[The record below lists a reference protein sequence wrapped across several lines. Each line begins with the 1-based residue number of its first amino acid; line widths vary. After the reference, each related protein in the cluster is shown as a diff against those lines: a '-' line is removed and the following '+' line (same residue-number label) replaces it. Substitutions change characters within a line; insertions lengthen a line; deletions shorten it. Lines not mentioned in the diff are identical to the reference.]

1 MERLTYDKLVEIV
14 ERLENAEL
22 APCEL
27 SALVEAFEGG
37 DGDGAAVPGATGT
50 VDAAAAAEALD
61 KFADDLTRYAAV
73 IRKEA

>member
-14 ERLENAEL
+14 EELENSDL

-37 DGDGAAVPGATGT
+37 DGNGAAIPGAPGT
-50 VDAAAAAEALD
+50 VNTAAAAEALD
-61 KFADDLTRYAAV
+61 KFADDLTRYAAA
-73 IRKEA
+73 IRKEG